1 MLFVDFENVEGQLAA
16 SRAIRG
22 FFARLFARPSPK
34 RAVGY
39 A

>member
-16 SRAIRG
+16 SRAVRS
-22 FFARLFARPSPK
+22 FFQKLFARLSVK
-34 RAVGY
+34 RVAEY

>member
-16 SRAIRG
+16 SRAMRS
-22 FFARLFARPSPK
+22 FFARLFARPSA
-34 RAVGY
+34 RRTVGY

>member
-16 SRAIRG
+16 SRAVRN
-22 FFARLFARPSPK
+22 FFAKLFARLSVK